1 MIDESMVAAPNAATR
16 YYPNMNHHPALA
28 AANTAIITGAASGI
42 GLAAAKRFAGF
53 GMHVILA
60 DMPGDSLDRAQAA
73 VAGMPNSGEVLTVP
87 TDVADFEAVRG
98 LRNLAYQRFRT
109 VSVLMNNAGVGRGG
123 GAFDDIAAWRKVI
136 GTNLWGVIHGINAF
150 AEPMVSQ
157 AIPALIIN
165 TGSKQG
171 ITTPPGDTAYNVSKA
186 GVKVATEGLQHELRN
201 RPGCLVSA
209 HLLVPG
215 FTFTGMT
222 GRADKPAAAWT
233 ADQVV
238 DEMLKGIA
246 AQQFYI
252 ICPDND
258 VTVEMDRKRMRWAAD
273 DVIERRPPLSRW
285 HPDYVDAFNAHMAA
299 EE

>member
-1 MIDESMVAAPNAATR
+1 
-16 YYPNMNHHPALA
+16 
-28 AANTAIITGAASGI
+28 
-42 GLAAAKRFAGF
+42 
-53 GMHVILA
+53 
-60 DMPGDSLDRAQAA
+60 
-73 VAGMPNSGEVLTVP
+73 
-87 TDVADFEAVRG
+87 
-98 LRNLAYQRFRT
+98 
-109 VSVLMNNAGVGRGG
+109 
-123 GAFDDIAAWRKVI
+123 
-136 GTNLWGVIHGINAF
+136 VIHGINAF
-150 AEPMVSQ
+150 VEPMTSQ

-246 AQQFYI
+246 ARQFYI

-258 VTVEMDRKRMRWAAD
+258 VTAEMDRKRMRWAAD

-285 HPDYVDAFNAHMAA
+285 HPDYVDAFDAHMAA

>member
-1 MIDESMVAAPNAATR
+1 MTCATR
-16 YYPNMNHHPALA
+16 GFAVV
-28 AANTAIITGAASGI
+28 TGAASGI
-42 GLAAAKRFAGF
+42 GLALAERFARAGIS
-53 GMHVILA
+53 VVLA
-60 DMPGDSLDRAQAA
+60 DVEDAA
-73 VAGMPNSGEVLTVP
+73 LAAAARRIEDLGAKALAVP
-87 TDVADFEAVRG
+87 TDVSNEAAVRA
-98 LRNLAYQRFRT
+98 LAAAAVDRFG
-109 VSVLMNNAGVGRGG
+109 SVHVVCNNAGVTSPADPWFGP
-123 GAFDDIAAWRKVI
+123 ISAWSWVL
-136 GTNLWGVIHGINAF
+136 GVNLWGVIHGINVF
-150 AEPMVSQ
+150 AEPMVGH

-222 GRADKPAAAWT
+222 GGADKPAAAWT

-252 ICPDND
+252 VCP
-258 VTVEMDRKRMRWAAD
+258 KRMRWAAD

-285 HPDYVDAFNAHMAA
+285 HPDYVDVFNAHMAA